1 MRSLNDFLALFRSAE
16 SYIYSS
22 RQHFPSAR
30 ASIVMVLV
38 SHAGFWV
45 IFFSNWLQ
53 NWHGVTKFYPRD
65 LTSTWAMNEWQFV
78 VSYDLWLFLCVQ
90 WLSRSV
96 LAKCVMAEENTDIL
110 VYQFLLNALINWGEK
125 WQFVTAK

>member
-16 SYIYSS
+16 SYIYFS

-45 IFFSNWLQ
+45 IFFSNGLQ
-53 NWHGVTKFYPRD
+53 NWHGVNKFYPRD

-90 WLSRSV
+90 WLSRSI

-110 VYQFLLNALINWGEK
+110 VHQFLLNALINWGEK